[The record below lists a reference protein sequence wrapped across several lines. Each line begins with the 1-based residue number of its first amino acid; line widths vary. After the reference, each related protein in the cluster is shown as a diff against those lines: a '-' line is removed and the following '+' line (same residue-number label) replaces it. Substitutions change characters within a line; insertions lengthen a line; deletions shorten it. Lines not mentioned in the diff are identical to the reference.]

1 MNVDTLSGSGTQL
14 KGQMKEGLG
23 QATNDPA
30 LQQDGIADQVAGT
43 VRKGIG
49 QVRDIAMKQ
58 PIATAAAAGV
68 IGLAILNT
76 LRGKK
81 TY

>member
-1 MNVDTLSGSGTQL
+1 MNVDTLAGSGSQV
-14 KGQMKEGLG
+14 KGQLKEGLG
-23 QATNDPA
+23 DATNDPT
-30 LQQDGIADQVAGT
+30 LQQDGIADQVSGT

-58 PIATAAAAGV
+58 PLATAATVGV
-68 IGLAILNT
+68 IGLAIFNS

-81 TY
+81 SY